1 MRSRDSPEALLMI
14 LSPFPPSVLDVD
26 VRISVPVCH
35 SWGFCG
41 LTAEKETDAAK
52 MGLGVGMGMGM

>member
-1 MRSRDSPEALLMI
+1 MI

-35 SWGFCG
+35 SWGFSG

-52 MGLGVGMGMGM
+52 MGLGVGMGMGMGM